1 MKNMAA
7 KENSIEEPRSQ
18 LMAVQNED
26 LNDQV
31 NYIELKNKSVAKDAV
46 CADPV
51 RMEQKAGDQELG
63 TQVGVV
69 HATVKTEKLSV
80 QFLGFI
86 VMSH

>member
-18 LMAVQNED
+18 LMTVQNED

-51 RMEQKAGDQELG
+51 RME
-63 TQVGVV
+63 
-69 HATVKTEKLSV
+69 
-80 QFLGFI
+80 
-86 VMSH
+86 